1 MPRCEVRLDQE
12 LGIDLVYDT
21 KDALELRDEYVGREM
36 KEVVEI
42 VVKLG

>member
-36 KEVVEI
+36 EEVVEI